1 VIISYAQNFEDV
13 MLWRALK
20 HVEAGFYIDVGAN
33 DPTIDSVTRLFY
45 ERGWRGINIEPLRS
59 HIMDLE
65 RERPRDIN
73 IGAAAGAAIGEI
85 ALWECDVRGW
95 ATADETVMAQHRANG
110 HSGHSSRVPI
120 TTLSAICADHAPHDI
135 HFLKIDVEG
144 FERSVLEGM
153 DLRRFRPWIVVVEA
167 TRPNTV
173 EEVHDQWEELVVTA
187 GYRFIYADGVNRFYV
202 ACEHSELATAF
213 RHPPNIFDGF
223 VRAPLIEADSWA
235 ETVIARAD
243 AIAAEAAVRSAE
255 ADARSTIAE
264 ERTAVSEAR
273 AANAEARTAIAERRA
288 ADAEARTAVAERR
301 ASEAE
306 ASISAA
312 RAQAAKAERSAA
324 DAQLRADRA
333 EIHVT
338 ALMNSTSWRVTRPI
352 RLFGRVVRASDR
364 EFHNARARRNISARV
379 AEHRHGRR
387 AHDDAGACPR
397 SGDLCAVE
405 RADRRLRARSA
416 GHTGANPTS
425 QACLCFSLAAG
436 SQWHRR
442 LQR

>member
-223 VRAPLIEADSWA
+223 VRAPLIEAD
-235 ETVIARAD
+235 R
-243 AIAAEAAVRSAE
+243 
-255 ADARSTIAE
+255 
-264 ERTAVSEAR
+264 RTH
-273 AANAEARTAIAERRA
+273 
-288 ADAEARTAVAERR
+288 
-301 ASEAE
+301 
-306 ASISAA
+306 AA
-312 RAQAAKAERSAA
+312 RLPKSAP
-324 DAQLRADRA
+324 LSPR
-333 EIHVT
+333 
-338 ALMNSTSWRVTRPI
+338 
-352 RLFGRVVRASDR
+352 
-364 EFHNARARRNISARV
+364 RARRMRKR
-379 AEHRHGRR
+379 ERR
-387 AHDDAGACPR
+387 SPNGAPPMRRRGPR
-397 SGDLCAVE
+397 SRNGV
-405 RADRRLRARSA
+405 RPRPKRRYRLPEPRPRRPNVRPPTRSCGPTEPKFTLR
-416 GHTGANPTS
+416 
-425 QACLCFSLAAG
+425 L
-436 SQWHRR
+436 
-442 LQR
+442 